1 MKMTIFSKQEF
12 KNYLKDHDEIL
23 IEDGKKSIKIGVGKP
38 SKIKEFAPDNFKLEI
53 TNVWSFPKRGKWATH
68 GGQYRGNWA
77 PEIPRNLLLRYS
89 EQGDVILDQFVGSGT
104 TLIEC
109 KLLGRKGIG
118 IDVNPNA
125 IVLTRD
131 RLNFHYEPFDIPI
144 YEQCTYLGDAG
155 NLDLMK
161 DNSIDFIATHPPY
174 ANIIRYSKDKIQED
188 LSNVKNIDEYILEME
203 KVAKESYRVLKSGK
217 YAAILI
223 GDTRR
228 NKHHIP
234 IAFRVMQAFLKAGFI
249 LKEDIIKI
257 QHQMKGTTFWA
268 KRSQELNFL
277 LLKHEHLFVFRKP
290 YEDEK
295 TSKFKF
301 SKKWW

>member
-1 MKMTIFSKQEF
+1 MKMKEFSKKDFE
-12 KNYLKDHDEIL
+12 NYIIEQNEVL
-23 IEDGKKSIKIGVGKP
+23 IEDGKKSVKISVGKP
-38 SKIKEFAPDNFKLEI
+38 SKIKEFSPDNFKLEI

-109 KLLGRKGIG
+109 KLLGRNGIG
-118 IDVNPNA
+118 IDVNTNA

-144 YEQCTYLGDAG
+144 YEQCTYLGNAS
-155 NLDLMK
+155 NLDLIK
-161 DNSIDFIATHPPY
+161 DNSIDLIATHPPY

-188 LSNVKNIDEYILEME
+188 LSNVKNINEYILEME

-290 YEDEK
+290 NEDEK